1 MGEKRGMKALEMWCK
16 RVTAGYPGVRIDN
29 MTTSWRDGLA
39 FCALIHHF
47 RPDLIDFNSLN
58 KDDIYHNNELA
69 FRTAE
74 LHLGIPALLDAED
87 MVEYEVPDRL
97 SILTYLSQFYQAF
110 AGSQQNSPL
119 GRSVNKRPLS
129 TPEKVVVAESP
140 PSKVAVR
147 AASWRGREPCVGCG
161 MPVFLAERLIVDKRL
176 FHRSCFRC
184 ARCHNQMSVANCYE
198 TEGGSYCCETCPD
211 EVLAV
216 DGVRIPDTP
225 PTESSDESVMAEEE
239 ANDTPSKSSVHLPPT
254 HVKDTGA
261 RANFLSR
268 LVDADVSS
276 SAEKNQASNSSVSE
290 SSLSP
295 AVDELQTRT
304 SDTKSG
310 TADFTVDSVSK
321 VGDSGETETKITEG
335 SSERTAGSDLK
346 YSESDI
352 TKNNSTVKS
361 EVSQPLTAVELHKD
375 LPQENRKAD
384 SKNTKES
391 DTLSPSSL
399 VKMRLKMFE
408 NGESSKASKTDV
420 NKKYANYRKNS
431 EEEKESKT
439 EENLRTLN
447 CEVSPALS
455 SNNLPLNDD
464 RVDKKLDKLK
474 TIECENN
481 SKQVPVHTSVKPT
494 LPVEGKSEHSEVP
507 LEMYSPLSNLK
518 DTSDTSDISV
528 LSTQPEDSNL
538 DNKPSSISDSRN
550 IVTSPETAVTVADL
564 PAQTEVT
571 NLSDYP
577 EELNPFGDSDDE
589 SESKSQIKTST
600 PVNKQ
605 KYINPFESSDDDN
618 ELKHSEN
625 IVGGNKKNPPRVDTK
640 LDSPKDKRRLIKA
653 PDFSLNPF
661 SDDDDDEV
669 TSEEEIPPSVR
680 EQAAKTPVPL
690 PRNLK
695 TLSTPEPLPR
705 KTAGRKDTISGNS
718 DRYDSNTSLSS
729 VGGSGTPVGSV
740 PRRKKKPAP
749 QPPSAQELFPPVS
762 AGSSRASSPTLSVTL
777 SPRSARKQRK
787 SRPAPPP
794 PLPSS
799 LPPNATPG
807 AEWEKTE
814 KEAANRNR
822 QSQTSITLDSTSL
835 TDQSPSAPNKSTFG
849 QWKRKKGPAPPR
861 PVPQRRQIKSM
872 PMLEVKRELED
883 IEVKQQE
890 LERQGVKLEKTIR
903 DKFEMTATEEEAS
916 MTPDVEDLVLQLFE
930 LVNEKNELFR
940 RQAEL
945 MYLRRQQ
952 RLEEEHADL
961 EYQIRCLLERPEHT
975 KTDSDKAREEE
986 LIQRLVE
993 VVERRNEIVE
1003 CLEMDRIREAEEDQS
1018 IHTQLGIFAAKNKAA
1033 NEKKVI
1039 STVKAE
1045 TKVIKKDKK
1054 LKKLKE
1060 KALHK
1065 KATKAPIDADKDI
1078 DEAEVLAENTKE
1090 KKTKKKWFI

>member
-1 MGEKRGMKALEMWCK
+1 M
-16 RVTAGYPGVRIDN
+16 
-29 MTTSWRDGLA
+29 
-39 FCALIHHF
+39 
-47 RPDLIDFNSLN
+47 
-58 KDDIYHNNELA
+58 
-69 FRTAE
+69 
-74 LHLGIPALLDAED
+74 
-87 MVEYEVPDRL
+87 
-97 SILTYLSQFYQAF
+97 
-110 AGSQQNSPL
+110 
-119 GRSVNKRPLS
+119 
-129 TPEKVVVAESP
+129 
-140 PSKVAVR
+140 AVK

-225 PTESSDESVMAEEE
+225 PTESSDESVTGEEE
-239 ANDTPSKSSVHLPPT
+239 PDTHSKSSEHLPPT
-254 HVKDTGA
+254 HVKTTGA

-276 SAEKNQASNSSVSE
+276 SAEKNKTGH
-290 SSLSP
+290 SSLPESP
-295 AVDELQTRT
+295 PSPVIDESQNKT
-304 SDTKSG
+304 SETQSE
-310 TADFTVDSVSK
+310 TADSRVDLSK
-321 VGDSGETETKITEG
+321 VGDSGATETKLTEG
-335 SSERTAGSDLK
+335 SPTRTAGSDLK

-352 TKNNSTVKS
+352 TKNSSTVKS
-361 EVSQPLTAVELHKD
+361 EVSQPLTAVELHRH
-375 LPQENRKAD
+375 LPQENVKVD
-384 SKNTKES
+384 SKSTKES
-391 DTLSPSSL
+391 DALSPSSL

-420 NKKYANYRKNS
+420 NKKYANHRKNS

-447 CEVSPALS
+447 CDVSPALPS
-455 SNNLPLNDD
+455 KDMPLGDSVN
-464 RVDKKLDKLK
+464 KELDKINK
-474 TIECENN
+474 TVECESK
-481 SKQVPVHTSVKPT
+481 SKQVPVHTSVKTT
-494 LPVEGKSEHSEVP
+494 LPVEGKSEHTEVP
-507 LEMYSPLSNLK
+507 LEIYSPLPNQK
-518 DTSDTSDISV
+518 GTSDTSDVSV
-528 LSTQPEDSNL
+528 MSHHPGDSNI
-538 DNKPSSISDSRN
+538 DNKPSSISGSRN
-550 IVTSPETAVTVADL
+550 TVPIPESAVTAVNI
-564 PAQTEVT
+564 PSQTET
-571 NLSDYP
+571 RNLSDYP
-577 EELNPFGDSDDE
+577 EELNPFGDSDDDGGDDN
-589 SESKSQIKTST
+589 SKSKSQIKTST
-600 PVNKQ
+600 PVNKE

-618 ELKHSEN
+618 EPKDSEN
-625 IVGGNKKNPPRVDTK
+625 IIEENKNNPLEAETK
-640 LDSPKDKRRLIKA
+640 LASPKDKRRLIKA

-661 SDDDDDEV
+661 SDDEDGEA
-669 TSEEEIPPSVR
+669 TSDEEIQPHVR

-690 PRNLK
+690 PRSLK

-705 KTAGRKDTISGNS
+705 KTAVRKDTISGNS

-729 VGGSGTPVGSV
+729 VGGSATPMGSV
-740 PRRKKKPAP
+740 QRRKKKPAP
-749 QPPSAQELFPPVS
+749 KPPSAQELFPPVS
-762 AGSSRASSPTLSVTL
+762 AGSSRASSPTLSVTH

-799 LPPNATPG
+799 LPPNVAPG

-822 QSQTSITLDSTSL
+822 KSQTSVTLDSTSL

-903 DKFEMTATEEEAS
+903 DKFEMTPTEEEAS

-1018 IHTQLGIFAAKNKAA
+1018 IHTQLGLFAAKNKAA
-1033 NEKKVI
+1033 SEKRI
-1039 STVKAE
+1039 TSNVKTE

-1065 KATKAPIDADKDI
+1065 KATKAPLDADKDI
-1078 DEAEVLAENTKE
+1078 DEAEVLNENTKE